1 MQNVKNTMIDK
12 MLSVVAPHLCSRC
25 GKVGSLLCDSCK
37 YDIMKSS
44 FVGCIVC
51 GAPTAVGICQRHH
64 ISYQRA
70 WVVGERK
77 AVLQRLIGNYKF
89 QNMKAAAETL
99 ADLLDERLPDLPIDT
114 VIVPI
119 PTASSHIRER
129 GYDHLL
135 LIAKYLALKRGVS
148 IERLLGRANT
158 ATQHHANREKRIEQ
172 AQSAFR
178 ITGEVKPD
186 QTYLLVDDVVTTGST
201 IDQASRLLAEAGAR
215 TIWVAAVARQP
226 LD

>member
-1 MQNVKNTMIDK
+1 MIDK
-12 MLSVVAPHLCSRC
+12 MLSVVAPHLCSGC
-25 GKVGSLLCDSCK
+25 GEIGVPLCGRCK
-37 YDIMKSS
+37 YGIIESP
-44 FVGCIVC
+44 FIGCIVC
-51 GAPTAVGICQRHH
+51 GRPTSVGVCQQHH

-77 AVLQRLIGNYKF
+77 AVLRRLIGNYKF

-99 ADLLDERLPDLPIDT
+99 ASLLDERLPDLPADT

-119 PTASSHIRER
+119 PTAPAHIRER

-135 LIAKYLALKRGVS
+135 LIAKYLAFKRGLPL
-148 IERLLGRANT
+148 ERLLGRVNM

-178 ITGEVKPD
+178 IVGKVDPAR
-186 QTYLLVDDVVTTGST
+186 TYLLVDDVVTTGST
-201 IDQASRLLAEAGAR
+201 IDQASRLLAEAGA
-215 TIWVAAVARQP
+215 TVIWVAALARQP

>member
-1 MQNVKNTMIDK
+1 MIDK
-12 MLSVVAPHLCSRC
+12 MLSVVAPHLCSGC
-25 GKVGSLLCDSCK
+25 GKIGSPLCDHCK
-37 YDIMKSS
+37 YDIIEKS
-44 FVGCIVC
+44 FIGCIVC
-51 GAPTAVGICQRHH
+51 GRPTSVGVCQQHH

-89 QNMKAAAETL
+89 QNMKAAAEPL
-99 ADLLDERLPDLPIDT
+99 AGLLDERLPDLPADT

-119 PTASSHIRER
+119 PTAPAHIRER

-135 LIAKYLALKRGVS
+135 LMAKYLAFKRGLP
-148 IERLLGRANT
+148 IERLLGRANM

-178 ITGEVKPD
+178 IVGKVDPTR
-186 QTYLLVDDVVTTGST
+186 TYLLVDDVVTTGST
-201 IDQASRLLAEAGAR
+201 IDQASRLLAEAGA
-215 TIWVAAVARQP
+215 TVVWVAAVARQP